1 MEGNIYKLAA
11 QYKIRF
17 VTKKGNLCVEDLFV
31 MSLKDLDE
39 IYRTLKAEEKDQ
51 DVESL
56 MDTPNTAN
64 PVLEIKIE
72 IVKDIYKTRKE
83 EEEAIRNAIE
93 ISKKKQ
99 RICDILASKKDA
111 ELQNKSIEELEA
123 MLKE

>member
-17 VTKKGNLCVEDLFV
+17 ATKKGNLCVEDLFV

-72 IVKDIYKTRKE
+72 IVKDVYKTRKE

>member
-11 QYKIRF
+11 HHKIRF

-39 IYRTLKAEEKDQ
+39 IYRSLKTEEKDL

-56 MDTPNTAN
+56 MDTPDTTN

>member
-17 VTKKGNLCVEDLFV
+17 ATKKGSLCVEDLFV

-39 IYRTLKAEEKDQ
+39 IYRTLKAEEKDL

-56 MDTPNTAN
+56 MDTPNTSN
-64 PVLEIKIE
+64 PVLEVKIE

-99 RICDILASKKDA
+99 RICDILASKKDV

>member
-11 QYKIRF
+11 QHKIRF

-39 IYRTLKAEEKDQ
+39 IYRSLKTEEKDL

-56 MDTPNTAN
+56 MDTPDTTN

-72 IVKDIYKTRKE
+72 I
-83 EEEAIRNAIE
+83 AIE